1 MVNNYIDQI
10 MPIMVDRALKK
21 LERAGANKSNK
32 LSKEDSARIVE
43 GLRVINDCIN
53 QLGRTAF
60 GRKVISA
67 LGLSNFSSILAKNT
81 ATLYNNT
88 TSMEEL
94 STKVNQKIK
103 DSNAYLTGQIHSSG
117 GIMLELAENVG
128 LQTLAKNIKSKHVK
142 VIHSGGINAKPDN
155 IMIVMEKPISPE
167 VDKVFKEWES
177 QTTSRKTNIDMIE
190 KLEKVLGKDN
200 TGFIIYFSDKNHFMN
215 TIKTDSSGNAIG
227 KTLTGFSS
235 GTALS
240 LKNFEPVISKAEG
253 LPAGV
258 SAGAII

>member
-1 MVNNYIDQI
+1 MVNNYIDQV

-32 LSKEDSARIVE
+32 LSKEDSAKIVE
-43 GLRVINDCIN
+43 GLRAINDCIN

-67 LGLSNFSSILAKNT
+67 LGLSNFSTVLAKNT

-94 STKVNQKIK
+94 STKVNQKVK
-103 DSNAYLTGQIHSSG
+103 ESNAYLTGQIHSSG

-128 LQTLAKNIKSKHVK
+128 LKTLAKNIKGKHVK

-215 TIKTDSSGNAIG
+215 TIKTDGDGKAIG

-240 LKNFEPVISKAEG
+240 LKNFEPVISSAEG

-258 SAGAII
+258 SAGTII